1 MRGGLSISG
10 GQALLL
16 ASVFIFTVL
25 ELSDYERQC
34 QRDESAK

>member
-16 ASVFIFTVL
+16 AVAFIFTVL
-25 ELSDYERQC
+25 ELSDYEWQC